1 MAYKVSGIEN
11 KKIKSFTD
19 LIAWQVGH
27 EIVLGVY
34 EITKSFPKT
43 EQYGLSSQMR
53 RSSVSVTSNIAEG
66 FSRKTKKNKNQFYF
80 MAQGSLTELQ
90 NQLKI
95 SLDVKYVDIQRFNEL
110 IDKTHRLH
118 KLTNGLIK
126 TSATKPKIPNT
137 LYRIPNTEAEG

>member
-27 EIVLGVY
+27 EIVLDTY
-34 EITKSFPKT
+34 KITKTFPKN
-43 EQYGLSSQMR
+43 EQYGLASQMR

-66 FSRKTKKNKNQFYF
+66 FSRKTRENKNQFYF

-90 NQLKI
+90 NQLKV
-95 SLDVKYVDIQRFNEL
+95 SLDVGYIDIKKFDKL
-110 IDKTHRLH
+110 ITKTYRLH
-118 KLTNGLIK
+118 KLINGLIK
-126 TSATKPKIPNT
+126 SSSTKAAIPNT
-137 LYRIPNTEAEG
+137 SYQIPNTETKS